1 MKYRFIYGHREEHQI
16 GKMCKT
22 LEVSRSGYHKYIHQK
37 MNGRRL
43 ENLRITE
50 MIKRIFKKSH
60 ERYGCLKIRKELFC
74 QGYIINKKRIAR
86 IMRINGFRAKSRRK
100 YKVTTKSG
108 NNEIF
113 ADNKVNQQFQVSRP
127 NKIWV
132 SDITYVWTQEGWLY
146 LAIILDLFSRMIVGW
161 SMSKDIN
168 AKLVVDAI
176 EQAFRNREVE
186 AGLIFHSDRGSQYTS
201 KEVQKILSMHGCD
214 QSMSAKGNCYD
225 NAVAESFFHTIKVEL
240 IYSEKYLTR
249 QSAVSSIFEY
259 IEIFYNRER
268 RHATLNYF
276 SPAEFEKIKCRLVA

>member
-1 MKYRFIYGHREEHQI
+1 
-16 GKMCKT
+16 
-22 LEVSRSGYHKYIHQK
+22 

-43 ENLRITE
+43 ENLRISE
-50 MIKRIFKKSH
+50 IIKEIFKKSR
-60 ERYGCLKIRKELFC
+60 ECYGCLKIQKELFSK
-74 QGYIINKKRIAR
+74 GYAINKKPIAR
-86 IMRINGFRAKSRRK
+86 IMRINGLLAKGRRK

-108 NNEIF
+108 SNEIF
-113 ADNKVNQQFQVSRP
+113 VENKVNQQFQVSRP

-132 SDITYVWTQEGWLY
+132 SDITYIWTGEGWLY
-146 LAIILDLFSRMIVGW
+146 LAIILDLYSRMIVGW
-161 SMSKDIN
+161 SMSKNIN

-176 EQAFRNREVE
+176 EHAFRNREVE

-201 KEVQKILSMHGCD
+201 KEVREILSIHGCD

-225 NAVAESFFHTIKVEL
+225 NAVAESFFHTMKVEL

-276 SPAEFEKIKCRLVA
+276 SPVEFEKMNCRLVA

>member
-1 MKYRFIYGHREEHQI
+1 MKYRFIYGHREEHRI
-16 GKMCKT
+16 GKMCTT

-37 MNGRRL
+37 MTGRRL

-50 MIKRIFKKSH
+50 MIKDIFKKSH
-60 ERYGCLKIRKELFC
+60 ERYGCLKIRKELLS

-86 IMRINGFRAKSRRK
+86 IMKISGFRAKSRRK

-108 NNEIF
+108 NTEIF
-113 ADNKVNQQFQVSRP
+113 ADNKVNQQFQVSMP

-146 LAIILDLFSRMIVGW
+146 LAIVLDLYSRMIVGW
-161 SMSKDIN
+161 SMSKNIN
-168 AKLVVDAI
+168 AKLVADAI
-176 EQAFRNREVE
+176 EHAFRNREVGT
-186 AGLIFHSDRGSQYTS
+186 GLIFHSDRGSQYTS
-201 KEVQKILSMHGCD
+201 KEVQKILSMHRCD

-249 QSAVSSIFEY
+249 QSAISSIFEY
-259 IEIFYNRER
+259 IEIFYNRQR

-276 SPAEFEKIKCRLVA
+276 SPAEFERINCRLVA

>member
-1 MKYRFIYGHREEHQI
+1 MKYRFIYGHRDEHRI

-43 ENLRITE
+43 ENLRISE
-50 MIKRIFKKSH
+50 IIKDIFKKSH
-60 ERYGCLKIRKELFC
+60 ERYGCLKIRKELFFK
-74 QGYIINKKRIAR
+74 GYIINKKRISR
-86 IMRINGFRAKSRRK
+86 IMKINGLCAKAGKK

-108 NNEIF
+108 NNATF
-113 ADNKVNQQFQVSRP
+113 AGNKVNQQFQVSRP

-132 SDITYVWTQEGWLY
+132 SDITYIWTEEGWLY

-161 SMSKDIN
+161 SMSNRIN
-168 AKLVVDAI
+168 AKLVTDAI
-176 EQAFRNREVE
+176 EQAFMNREVE
-186 AGLIFHSDRGSQYTS
+186 PGLIFHSDRGSQYTS
-201 KEVQKILSMHGCD
+201 KEVRKVLSAHECQ

-225 NAVAESFFHTIKVEL
+225 NAVAESFFHTLKVEL
-240 IYSEKYLTR
+240 IYSQKYLTR

-268 RHATLNYF
+268 RHATLNYY
-276 SPAEFEKIKCRLVA
+276 SPTEFERMNHKLVA

>member
-1 MKYRFIYGHREEHQI
+1 MKYRFIYGHREEHRI

-37 MNGRRL
+37 INGRKL

-50 MIKRIFKKSH
+50 MIKDIFQKSH
-60 ERYGCLKIRKELFC
+60 ERYGCLKIQKELLSK
-74 QGYIINKKRIAR
+74 GYVINKKRISR
-86 IMRINGFRAKSRRK
+86 IMKINGLRAKARRK

-113 ADNKVNQQFQVSRP
+113 VENKVNQQFQVSRS

-132 SDITYVWTQEGWLY
+132 SDITYIWTGEGWLY

-161 SMSKDIN
+161 SMSKHIN

-201 KEVQKILSMHGCD
+201 REVQKILREHGCQ

-225 NAVAESFFHTIKVEL
+225 NAVAESFFHTLKVEL

-276 SPAEFEKIKCRLVA
+276 SPAEFERMNYKLVA